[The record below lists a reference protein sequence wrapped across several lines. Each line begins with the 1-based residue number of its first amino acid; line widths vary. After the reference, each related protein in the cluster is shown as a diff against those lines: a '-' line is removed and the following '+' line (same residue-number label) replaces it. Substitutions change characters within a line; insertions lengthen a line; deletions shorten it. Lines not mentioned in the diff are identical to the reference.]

1 MDEKIVIFVK
11 LCSLLIET
19 NVNKNNN
26 NNTTQ
31 HNKKIGHFHYDDI
44 WPTTTRI
51 HFFFAFL
58 F

>member
-31 HNKKIGHFHYDDI
+31 QKK
-44 WPTTTRI
+44 
-51 HFFFAFL
+51 
-58 F
+58 